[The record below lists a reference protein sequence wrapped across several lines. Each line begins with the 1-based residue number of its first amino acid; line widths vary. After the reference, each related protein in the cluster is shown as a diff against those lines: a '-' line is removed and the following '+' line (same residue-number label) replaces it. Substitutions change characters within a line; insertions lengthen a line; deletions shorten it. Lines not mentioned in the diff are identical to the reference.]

1 MTKHVLLN
9 NVDHQHTKV
18 IHHFAAEY
26 GDNLAS
32 ALVFPTEFSELQK
45 EYPIL
50 ARRDETSG
58 QFQAIVL
65 MGFAADENLYLSA
78 DHPSGWDA
86 RYIPAIIEKGPF
98 LIGFSRSSAQSDEA
112 EDPVVHLDLDHPK
125 VVSKHQSNQANQAN
139 QGQPLFLPEGG
150 HSPYLAHIS
159 AKLQAI
165 HQGLALSSVMF
176 SAFEQLELLEPVT
189 IEFSLHNG
197 DKRRLI
203 GNYCIN
209 QSRLAALRGD
219 DLEKLHQSGF
229 LQLAH
234 AMVSS
239 MSNIRDL
246 IERKNRRLRE
256 AQPSKTQSSQ
266 AQPNQA

>member
-1 MTKHVLLN
+1 MTRHVLLN
-9 NVDHQHTKV
+9 NIDHQHTRA
-18 IHHFAAEY
+18 IHHFGADY
-26 GDNLAS
+26 GDNIAS
-32 ALVFPTEFSELQK
+32 TLVFPTEFNELQK

-50 ARRDETSG
+50 ARRDETTG

-65 MGFAADENLYLSA
+65 MGFAADENLYLA
-78 DHPSGWDA
+78 AEHPSGWDA
-86 RYIPAIIEKGPF
+86 RYIPATIEKGPF
-98 LIGFSRSSAQSDEA
+98 LIGFSRTSAQSDDA
-112 EDPVVHLDLDHPK
+112 ADPVVHIDLDHPK
-125 VVSKHQSNQANQAN
+125 VVTNQVPSLE

-150 HSPYLAHIS
+150 NSPYLLHIS

-165 HQGLALSSVMF
+165 HQGIALSSVMF

-189 IEFSLHNG
+189 IEFSLRNG

-209 QSRLAALRGD
+209 QSRLAALRGA

-246 IERKNRRLRE
+246 IERKNRLL
-256 AQPSKTQSSQ
+256 ALS
-266 AQPNQA
+266 AG

>member
-9 NVDHQHTKV
+9 NIDHQHTKV
-18 IHHFAAEY
+18 IHQFGAQY

-32 ALVFPTEFSELQK
+32 TLVFPTEFHELQK

-50 ARRDETSG
+50 ARRDEASG

-65 MGFAADENLYLSA
+65 MGFAADENLFLA
-78 DHPSGWDA
+78 AEHPSGWDA
-86 RYIPAIIEKGPF
+86 RTIPATIEKGPF
-98 LIGFSRSSAQSDEA
+98 LIGFSRSSAQSDEPA
-112 EDPVVHLDLDHPK
+112 DPVVHIDMDHPK
-125 VVSKHQSNQANQAN
+125 VIHDHQANQKAN

-150 HSPYLAHIS
+150 NSPYLLHIS

-176 SAFEQLELLEPVT
+176 SAFEQLELLEPVS
-189 IEFSLHNG
+189 IEFSLRNG

-209 QSRLAALRGD
+209 QSRLAALRGA

-246 IERKNRRLRE
+246 IERKNRLL
-256 AQPSKTQSSQ
+256 APS
-266 AQPNQA
+266 AG

>member
-1 MTKHVLLN
+1 MTQHVLLN
-9 NVDHQHTKV
+9 NIDHQHTRV
-18 IHHFAAEY
+18 IHHFGFDY

-32 ALVFPTEFSELQK
+32 TLVFPTEFNELQK

-50 ARRDETSG
+50 ARRDEASG

-65 MGFAADENLYLSA
+65 MGFAADENLYLA
-78 DHPSGWDA
+78 AERPSGWDA
-86 RYIPAIIEKGPF
+86 RYIPATIEKGPF
-98 LIGFSRSSAQSDEA
+98 LIGFSRNSGQGDAA
-112 EDPVVHLDLDHPK
+112 EDPMVHIDLDHPK
-125 VVSKHQSNQANQAN
+125 VISNQSSNRSNQESNQAN

-150 HSPYLAHIS
+150 NSPYLLHIS
-159 AKLQAI
+159 ATLQAI
-165 HQGLALSSVMF
+165 HQGIALSSVMF
-176 SAFEQLELLEPVT
+176 SAFEQLALLEPVT
-189 IEFSLHNG
+189 IEFSLQNG

-203 GNYCIN
+203 GNYCIDQN
-209 QSRLAALRGD
+209 RLAALRGA

-246 IERKNRRLRE
+246 IERKNRRL
-256 AQPSKTQSSQ
+256 ALSTDL
-266 AQPNQA
+266 

>member
-1 MTKHVLLN
+1 MTRHVLLN
-9 NVDHQHTKV
+9 NIDHQHTRA

-32 ALVFPTEFSELQK
+32 TLVFPTEFNELQK

-50 ARRDETSG
+50 ARRDEASG

-65 MGFAADENLYLSA
+65 MGFAADENLYLS
-78 DHPSGWDA
+78 DQQPSGWDA
-86 RYIPAIIEKGPF
+86 RYIPATIEKGPF
-98 LIGFSRSSAQSDEA
+98 LIGFSRTSGQSDEA
-112 EDPVVHLDLDHPK
+112 ADPVVHIDLDHPK
-125 VVSKHQSNQANQAN
+125 VITNPGQPPITN

-150 HSPYLAHIS
+150 NSPYLLHIS

-189 IEFSLHNG
+189 IEFSLRNG

-209 QSRLAALRGD
+209 QSRLAALRGA

-246 IERKNRRLRE
+246 IERKNRLLARS
-256 AQPSKTQSSQ
+256 AD
-266 AQPNQA
+266 

>member
-1 MTKHVLLN
+1 MTRHVLLN
-9 NVDHQHTKV
+9 NIDHQHIRA
-18 IHHFAAEY
+18 IHHFGADY
-26 GDNLAS
+26 GDNIAS
-32 ALVFPTEFSELQK
+32 TLVFPTEFNELQK

-50 ARRDETSG
+50 ARRDEATG
-58 QFQAIVL
+58 QFQAIAL
-65 MGFAADENLYLSA
+65 MGFAADENLFLA
-78 DHPSGWDA
+78 TEHASGWDA
-86 RYIPAIIEKGPF
+86 RYIPATIEKGPF
-98 LIGFSRSSAQSDEA
+98 LIGFSRSAAQNDEA
-112 EDPVVHLDLDHPK
+112 ADPVVHIDLDHPK
-125 VVSKHQSNQANQAN
+125 VIRDQNAH

-150 HSPYLAHIS
+150 NSPYLLHIS

-176 SAFEQLELLEPVT
+176 SAFAQLELLEPVT
-189 IEFSLHNG
+189 IEFSLRDG

-209 QSRLAALRGD
+209 QSRLAALRGA

-246 IERKNRRLRE
+246 IERKNRRLALNAGLSR
-256 AQPSKTQSSQ
+256 
-266 AQPNQA
+266 

>member
-1 MTKHVLLN
+1 MTRHVLLN
-9 NVDHQHTKV
+9 NIDHQHTRA
-18 IHHFAAEY
+18 IHHFGAEY

-32 ALVFPTEFSELQK
+32 TLVFPTEFNELQK

-50 ARRDETSG
+50 ARRDEASG

-78 DHPSGWDA
+78 NHPSGWDS
-86 RYIPAIIEKGPF
+86 RYIPATIEKGPF
-98 LIGFSRSSAQSDEA
+98 LIGFSRSSAQNDEA
-112 EDPVVHLDLDHPK
+112 PDPVVHIDLDHPK
-125 VVSKHQSNQANQAN
+125 VIMNQGQPPITN

-150 HSPYLAHIS
+150 NSPYLLHIS

-189 IEFSLHNG
+189 IEFSLRNG

-203 GNYCIN
+203 GNYCID
-209 QSRLAALRGD
+209 QSRLAALRGA

-246 IERKNRRLRE
+246 IERKNQLL
-256 AQPSKTQSSQ
+256 ALG
-266 AQPNQA
+266 AG

>member
-1 MTKHVLLN
+1 VVAAGDPGGFFKGSIMTKHVLLN
-9 NVDHQHTKV
+9 NIDHQHTKV
-18 IHHFAAEY
+18 IHHFGVDY
-26 GDNLAS
+26 GDNIAS
-32 ALVFPTEFSELQK
+32 ALVFPTEFNELQK

-50 ARRDETSG
+50 ARRDEASG

-65 MGFAADENLYLSA
+65 MGFAADENLYLA
-78 DHPSGWDA
+78 AEQPSGWDA
-86 RYIPAIIEKGPF
+86 RYIPATIEKGPF
-98 LIGFSRSSAQSDEA
+98 LIGFSRNSGQSDAA
-112 EDPVVHLDLDHPK
+112 EDPVVHIDLDHPK
-125 VVSKHQSNQANQAN
+125 VSLE

-150 HSPYLAHIS
+150 NSPYLLHIS

-165 HQGLALSSVMF
+165 HQGIALSSVMF

-189 IEFSLHNG
+189 IEFSLRNG

-209 QSRLAALRGD
+209 QSRLAALRGA

-246 IERKNRRLRE
+246 IERKNRLLTLS
-256 AQPSKTQSSQ
+256 AG
-266 AQPNQA
+266 